1 MAAGF
6 GTIPTTER
14 VHALSLSFHTAL
26 QTMTVGSR
34 ETTQIL
40 QRVCENNKALFN
52 VRVVRVRI
60 SVNYQA
66 LKGMASPSTVT
77 WFRRTFPGSTT
88 ELLISPKRAFPWFPR
103 VVCLDANPIHFRLYV
118 TNGTGPCLCYDHIRL
133 ALTRDCCV
141 GGI

>member
-52 VRVVRVRI
+52 VRKTC
-60 SVNYQA
+60 QGA
-66 LKGMASPSTVT
+66 HLGELPSPEGHGFSLHCDMVQENFS
-77 WFRRTFPGSTT
+77 WFSDRAFN
-88 ELLISPKRAFPWFPR
+88 LPKRAFPWFP
-103 VVCLDANPIHFRLYV
+103 
-118 TNGTGPCLCYDHIRL
+118 
-133 ALTRDCCV
+133 
-141 GGI
+141 